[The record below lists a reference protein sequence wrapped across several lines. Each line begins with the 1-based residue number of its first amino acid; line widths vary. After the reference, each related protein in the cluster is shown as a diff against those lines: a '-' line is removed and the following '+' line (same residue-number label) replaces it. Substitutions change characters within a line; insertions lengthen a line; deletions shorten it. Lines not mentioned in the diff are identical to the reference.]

1 MFERLE
7 MAPPDAI
14 LGLTEAFKKDP
25 RPEKINLGV
34 GVYKDADNQTPV
46 LKSVKAAE
54 RRLLDT
60 ETTKNYMPITGDPAY
75 ADAVIR
81 TVFGAAGAAAL
92 GGRARAA
99 HTPGGTAALRVAA
112 DFLTRGYGA
121 RTIWMSDPT
130 WANHPSVFEAA
141 GHTVKSYA
149 YYDAATKG
157 LAADAFFAALEA
169 IPAEDVVLLHAC
181 CHNPSGMDLE
191 PAQWKTV
198 AEIAARRGWL
208 PLVDFAYQGF
218 GDGLE
223 QDACG
228 VRTLTEAL
236 PELLICTSFS
246 KNFGLYR
253 ERCGA
258 LVLVGDS
265 ADTGARALSQIEKA
279 VRTNYSNPPAHG
291 GLVVSTIL
299 NDAELRALWES
310 ELVEMCGRINGMR
323 QLFVETLKA
332 KGVDRDF
339 SFITRQKG
347 MFSFSGLTKDQVN
360 TLREKDALYIVGS
373 GRINVAGMTPSNM
386 DRVCSV
392 IAAVLAG

>member
-1 MFERLE
+1 M
-7 MAPPDAI
+7 
-14 LGLTEAFKKDP
+14 
-25 RPEKINLGV
+25 
-34 GVYKDADNQTPV
+34 Q
-46 LKSVKAAE
+46 
-54 RRLLDT
+54 
-60 ETTKNYMPITGDPAY
+60 
-75 ADAVIR
+75 
-81 TVFGAAGAAAL
+81 
-92 GGRARAA
+92 
-99 HTPGGTAALRVAA
+99 
-112 DFLTRGYGA
+112 
-121 RTIWMSDPT
+121 
-130 WANHPSVFEAA
+130 
-141 GHTVKSYA
+141 SYA
-149 YYDAATKG
+149 YYDAATRG
-157 LAADAFFAALEA
+157 LAADAFFSALEGV
-169 IPAEDVVLLHAC
+169 PAEDVVLLHAC
-181 CHNPSGMDLE
+181 CHNPRGLDLE

-236 PELLICTSFS
+236 PELLVCTSFS

-253 ERCGA
+253 ERCGG
-258 LVLVGDS
+258 LILVGDS
-265 ADTGARALSQIEKA
+265 ADTAARALSQMEKA

-347 MFSFSGLTKDQVN
+347 MFSFSGLTKDQV
-360 TLREKDALYIVGS
+360 TALREKDALYIVGS

-386 DRVCSV
+386 DRICSA